1 MVFNRVRIA
10 KEKADFVKSLTE
22 SEDKIGPFQTYADV
36 IVFAAMLGL
45 KRKKRV
51 AVETVSK
58 REPAPISMEVF
69 ISRGYDLA
77 IKLMALSVT
86 QETAIL
92 SHFNS
97 EAETQITQIFEEYAN
112 GGLEI
117 LQEEFRGLVDYTNHL
132 LLLLMA
138 ERDRANSSTE
148 EFDLTR
154 FL

>member
-1 MVFNRVRIA
+1 MVLNRVRIA
-10 KEKADFVKSLTE
+10 KEKAEFVKSLTE
-22 SEDKIGPFQTYADV
+22 SENKFGPFQTYADV
-36 IVFAAMLGL
+36 IIFAAMLGL

-69 ISRGYDLA
+69 ISRGYELA
-77 IKLMALSVT
+77 IKLMALSDT
-86 QETAIL
+86 QDTAIL
-92 SHFNS
+92 SQFNS
-97 EAETQITQIFEEYAN
+97 ELEHQRTQILEEYAN

-117 LQEEFRGLVDYTNHL
+117 LREEFRGSVDYTSQI

-138 ERDRANSSTE
+138 ERDRANSTTE